1 MDDID
6 KAIFY
11 LQKAIDLEPERS
23 SMAHNLLGTAYF
35 EKEMLE
41 QAEAEFNKA
50 LEMRLHIPDGHFNLA
65 LVYEE
70 RNELRKAVEEYKKE
84 IELHPAAYPAHFN
97 LAKLYVKMGNVQKG
111 IEHFKE
117 AIKHKKD
124 FANGY
129 LFLAKA
135 YLDLGENFDEVV
147 RLAKKGLELAPES
160 EYAPLAHFILADIYN
175 RLGQTDKYHEEL
187 RKAQQLQQKLK
198 KNNPKNN
205 N

>member
-23 SMAHNLLGTAYF
+23 SMAHNLLGTAYLD
-35 EKEMLE
+35 KKMLE
-41 QAEAEFNKA
+41 QAEVEFNKA

-65 LVYEE
+65 LIYEE
-70 RNELRKAVEEYKKE
+70 RNDLRKAVEEYKKE

-97 LAKLYVKMGNVQKG
+97 LAKLYVKTGSLHKG

-135 YLDLGENFDEVV
+135 YLDLGENFDEAM
-147 RLAKKGLELAPES
+147 LLIQKGLELAPES
-160 EYAPLAHFILADIYN
+160 EYAPLAHFILADIYY

-187 RKAQQLQQKLK
+187 RKGQQLQQKLK
-198 KNNPKNN
+198 KNNR
-205 N
+205 

>member
-1 MDDID
+1 
-6 KAIFY
+6 
-11 LQKAIDLEPERS
+11 
-23 SMAHNLLGTAYF
+23 MAHNLLGTAYF

-41 QAEAEFNKA
+41 QAEAEFNLA

-70 RNELRKAVEEYKKE
+70 RNDLRRAVEEYKKE

-97 LAKLYVKMGNVQKG
+97 LAKLYVKIGSSQKG

-147 RLAKKGLELAPES
+147 RFAKKGLELAPES

-175 RLGQTDKYHEEL
+175 RLGQTDKYDEEL
-187 RKAQQLQQKLK
+187 RKAQQLQRKLK
-198 KNNPKNN
+198 KNNR
-205 N
+205 

>member
-1 MDDID
+1 
-6 KAIFY
+6 
-11 LQKAIDLEPERS
+11 
-23 SMAHNLLGTAYF
+23 MAHNLLGSAYL
-35 EKEMLE
+35 EKKMLE

-50 LEMRLHIPDGHFNLA
+50 LKMRLHIPDGHFNLA

-97 LAKLYVKMGNVQKG
+97 LAKLYVKMGNMQKG

-117 AIKHKKD
+117 AIKYKKD

-135 YLDLGENFDEVV
+135 YLDLGENFDEAI
-147 RLAKKGLELAPES
+147 LLSKKGLKLAPES

-175 RLGQTDKYHEEL
+175 RRGQTDKYHEEL
-187 RKAQQLQQKLK
+187 RKGRQLQQKLG
-198 KNNPKNN
+198 KNNR
-205 N
+205 